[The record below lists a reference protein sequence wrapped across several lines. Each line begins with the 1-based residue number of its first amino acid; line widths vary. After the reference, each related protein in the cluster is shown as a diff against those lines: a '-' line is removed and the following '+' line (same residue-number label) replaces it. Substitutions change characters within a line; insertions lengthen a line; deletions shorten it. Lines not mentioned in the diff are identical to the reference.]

1 MPIKRSARRRLTAD
15 AVVALAM
22 KLTRIRG
29 LAHDLSLELARA
41 SGRLSV
47 TSALTA
53 EIEREAD
60 AALQALKYDR

>member
-1 MPIKRSARRRLTAD
+1 MPIKRLARRRLTSG
-15 AVVALAM
+15 AVVLAM